1 MRRKKNHMLTNTRD
15 VVLFLTGNTCRKVL
29 PFHLTVMVLTMSGHL
44 RVGVRS
50 MSWTI

>member
-15 VVLFLTGNTCRKVL
+15 VVLFLTGNSRL